1 MVRVHFGPPSLA
13 GSKRTE
19 SIRTEQSQDGE
30 CQNGLERRL
39 LETVRWTVSTGVAL
53 PQQSESILAHHLQ
66 KRLTEA
72 LSSESTSL
80 SLLEIQPCTLKTEH
94 CDYDAI
100 MRRQQ

>member
-13 GSKRTE
+13 GSKRTG
-19 SIRTEQSQDGE
+19 SVRTEQSQDGE
-30 CQNGLERRL
+30 SQNGLESRL
-39 LETVRWTVSTGVAL
+39 LATVRWTVATGVAF
-53 PQQSESILAHHLQ
+53 PQKSESISY

-72 LSSESTSL
+72 LLKESTSL